1 MTQDERANIIVILLS
16 LTIVFTILLIVMNYR
31 SIKKLQQEY
40 TDKKVQSLN
49 RRGKTIML
57 SNLLILI
64 GFIVLNLC
72 AVPEIIQ
79 QLIYLISVLIGLS
92 ELASGLFGLIASDVM
107 LIGILKWRQMRQ
119 VTTSFNGVIF
129 ISIILIVTSSIHYGL
144 NFIRIMIAR

>member
-1 MTQDERANIIVILLS
+1 MTQVEKALMISIISI

-40 TDKKVQSLN
+40 TDKIIQSLN
-49 RRGKTIML
+49 IRGKIIMF

-72 AVPEIIQ
+72 AIPEKIQ

-92 ELASGLFGLIASDVM
+92 ELASGLFGLVASDLM
-107 LIGILKWRQMRQ
+107 LIGRLNWNQMRQ
-119 VTTSFNGVIF
+119 VDISFNGVIF
-129 ISIILIVTSSIHYGL
+129 ISTLLIVTSSIHYGL
-144 NFIRIMIAR
+144 IFIRIMMAR

>member
-64 GFIVLNLC
+64 GFIVLNLS
-72 AVPEIIQ
+72 AVPEDIQ
-79 QLIYLISVLIGLS
+79 RLIYLISVLIGFS
-92 ELASGLFGLIASDVM
+92 ELASGLFGLLASDVM

>member
-1 MTQDERANIIVILLS
+1 MTQDERALIILILLT

-40 TDKKVQSLN
+40 TDKTIQSLN
-49 RRGKTIML
+49 IRGKIIMF

-72 AVPEIIQ
+72 AVPESIQ

-92 ELASGLFGLIASDVM
+92 ELASGLFGLIASDLM
-107 LIGILKWRQMRQ
+107 LIGRLKWNQKRQ
-119 VTTSFNGVIF
+119 VNMSFNGVIF
-129 ISIILIVTSSIHYGL
+129 ISILLIVTSSIHYGL

>member
-1 MTQDERANIIVILLS
+1 MTQVEKALIISIIS
-16 LTIVFTILLIVMNYR
+16 ILTIVFTILLIVMNYR

-40 TDKKVQSLN
+40 TDKTIQSLN
-49 RRGKTIML
+49 RRGKIIMF

-92 ELASGLFGLIASDVM
+92 ELASGLFGLVASDVM

-119 VTTSFNGVIF
+119 VNMSFNGVIF
-129 ISIILIVTSSIHYGL
+129 ISILLIVTSSIHYGL
-144 NFIRIMIAR
+144 NFIRITIAR

>member
-1 MTQDERANIIVILLS
+1 MTQDERLIIISILLT

-40 TDKKVQSLN
+40 TDKTIQSLN
-49 RRGKTIML
+49 RRGKIIML

-72 AVPEIIQ
+72 AVPEKIQ

-92 ELASGLFGLIASDVM
+92 ELASGLFGLLASDLM
-107 LIGILKWRQMRQ
+107 LIGRLKWNQIRQ
-119 VTTSFNGVIF
+119 VSISFNWVIF
-129 ISIILIVTSSIHYGL
+129 ISILLIVTSLIHYGL
-144 NFIRIMIAR
+144 NVIRIMIAR

>member
-1 MTQDERANIIVILLS
+1 MISIISI

-40 TDKKVQSLN
+40 TDKTIQSLN
-49 RRGKTIML
+49 IRGKIIMF

-64 GFIVLNLC
+64 GFIVLNLS
-72 AVPEIIQ
+72 AVPEMIQ

>member
-1 MTQDERANIIVILLS
+1 MTQVEKALMISIISI

-40 TDKKVQSLN
+40 TDKTIQSLN
-49 RRGKTIML
+49 RRGKIIMF

-92 ELASGLFGLIASDVM
+92 ELASGLFGLVASDLM
-107 LIGILKWRQMRQ
+107 LIGRLKRNQKRQ
-119 VTTSFNGVIF
+119 VNMSFNGVIF
-129 ISIILIVTSSIHYGL
+129 ISILLIVTSSIHYGL

>member
-1 MTQDERANIIVILLS
+1 MTQVEKALMISIISI

-40 TDKKVQSLN
+40 TDKTIQSLN
-49 RRGKTIML
+49 RRGKIIMF

-72 AVPEIIQ
+72 AVPETIQ

-92 ELASGLFGLIASDVM
+92 ELASGLFGLVASDVM

-129 ISIILIVTSSIHYGL
+129 ISILLIVTSSIHYGL

>member
-1 MTQDERANIIVILLS
+1 MTQVEKALMISIISI

-40 TDKKVQSLN
+40 TDKTIQSLN
-49 RRGKTIML
+49 RRGKIIMF

-64 GFIVLNLC
+64 GFIVLNLST
-72 AVPEIIQ
+72 VPEMIQ

-92 ELASGLFGLIASDVM
+92 ELASGLFGLVASDVM

-129 ISIILIVTSSIHYGL
+129 ISILLIVTSSIHYGL

>member
-1 MTQDERANIIVILLS
+1 MISIISI

-40 TDKKVQSLN
+40 TDKTIQSLN
-49 RRGKTIML
+49 IRGKIIMF

>member
-64 GFIVLNLC
+64 GFIVLNLS
-72 AVPEIIQ
+72 AVPEMIQ

-92 ELASGLFGLIASDVM
+92 ELASGLFGLVASDLM
-107 LIGILKWRQMRQ
+107 LIGRLKWRQMRQ

>member
-1 MTQDERANIIVILLS
+1 MTQVEKALMISIISI

-40 TDKKVQSLN
+40 TDKTIQSLN
-49 RRGKTIML
+49 RRGKIIMF

-64 GFIVLNLC
+64 GFIVLNLST
-72 AVPEIIQ
+72 VPETIQ

-92 ELASGLFGLIASDVM
+92 ELASGLFGLVASDVM

-129 ISIILIVTSSIHYGL
+129 ISILLIVTSSIHYGL

>member
-1 MTQDERANIIVILLS
+1 MTQVEKALMISIISI

-40 TDKKVQSLN
+40 TDKTIQSLN
-49 RRGKTIML
+49 RRGKIIMF

-72 AVPEIIQ
+72 AVPETIQ

-92 ELASGLFGLIASDVM
+92 ELASGLFGLTASDLM
-107 LIGILKWRQMRQ
+107 LIGRLKWNQKRQ
-119 VTTSFNGVIF
+119 VNMSFNGVIF
-129 ISIILIVTSSIHYGL
+129 ISILLIVTSSIHYGL
-144 NFIRIMIAR
+144 NFIQIMIAR

>member
-1 MTQDERANIIVILLS
+1 MTQVEKALMISIISI

-40 TDKKVQSLN
+40 TDKTIQSLN
-49 RRGKTIML
+49 RRGKIIMF

-72 AVPEIIQ
+72 AVPEKIQ

-92 ELASGLFGLIASDVM
+92 ELASGLFGLTASDLM
-107 LIGILKWRQMRQ
+107 LIGRLNWNQKRQ
-119 VTTSFNGVIF
+119 VNISFNGVIF
-129 ISIILIVTSSIHYGL
+129 ISILLIVTSSIHYGL

>member
-1 MTQDERANIIVILLS
+1 MTQDERALIILILLT

-40 TDKKVQSLN
+40 TDKTIQSLN
-49 RRGKTIML
+49 IRGKIIMF

-64 GFIVLNLC
+64 GFIVLNLS
-72 AVPEIIQ
+72 AVPEMIQ

-92 ELASGLFGLIASDVM
+92 ELASGLFGLVASDLM
-107 LIGILKWRQMRQ
+107 LIGRLKWRQMRQ

>member
-1 MTQDERANIIVILLS
+1 
-16 LTIVFTILLIVMNYR
+16 MNYR

-40 TDKKVQSLN
+40 TDKIIQSLN
-49 RRGKTIML
+49 IRGKIIMF

-72 AVPEIIQ
+72 AIPEKIQ

-92 ELASGLFGLIASDVM
+92 ELASGLFGLVASDLM
-107 LIGILKWRQMRQ
+107 LIGRLNWNQMRQ
-119 VTTSFNGVIF
+119 VDISFNGVIF
-129 ISIILIVTSSIHYGL
+129 ISTLLIVTSSIHYGL

>member
-1 MTQDERANIIVILLS
+1 MTQVEKALMISIISI

-40 TDKKVQSLN
+40 TDKIIQSLN
-49 RRGKTIML
+49 IRGKIIMF

-72 AVPEIIQ
+72 AIPEKIQ

-92 ELASGLFGLIASDVM
+92 ELASGLFGLVASDLM
-107 LIGILKWRQMRQ
+107 LIGRLNWNQMRQ
-119 VTTSFNGVIF
+119 VDISFNGVIF
-129 ISIILIVTSSIHYGL
+129 ISTLLIVTSSIHYGL

>member
-1 MTQDERANIIVILLS
+1 MTQDERALIILILLT

-40 TDKKVQSLN
+40 TDKTIQSLN
-49 RRGKTIML
+49 IRGKIIMF

-72 AVPEIIQ
+72 AVPESIQ

-92 ELASGLFGLIASDVM
+92 ELASGLFGLIASDLM
-107 LIGILKWRQMRQ
+107 LIRRLKWRQMRQ